1 MKIETLQVERESILA
16 KARALNEDSSAS
28 VMDVK
33 GLLSQ
38 VDDIDV
44 RIENMKRLSFMAPV
58 VSEAEVGKPWLSG
71 GVIKSV
77 FRGNSAED
85 RDYKAY
91 VMGQFGLH
99 VAGRKSATK
108 WLNDN
113 GFIKAT
119 GESGSAQYLT
129 PDLLSSDLQYL
140 REQFGTARKYCK
152 IVRMD
157 SDVQI
162 VPNASGSGTVY
173 YPGENSSITASDMT
187 FQAVTLTAKKAAA
200 LTQVS
205 REINEDS
212 VVDLGNTLARDFA
225 YLLAREE
232 DRVVFASAASG
243 TDASGLVGIPR
254 TLTNLASN
262 TVANYGGIAG
272 AVIGATGT
280 AGAWTGFTL
289 ANIQTMIAKLP
300 TYCDNPAFFCHKQF
314 FYNGVADKLIA
325 LGGNNII
332 AIQEA
337 YGPNPKLFGIPVVFV
352 QVMPSVPAAS
362 ACVLILGDLGK
373 GVLFGDRRG
382 VAVEM
387 STDFYFAQDALAYRA
402 TERYSVQAFDAG
414 NYDLATPANRQA
426 GSFVAL
432 FAAAT

>member
-1 MKIETLQVERESILA
+1 MKIETLQSQREELLS
-16 KARALNEDSSAS
+16 KARLMNEDSAAS
-28 VMDVK
+28 VVDVK
-33 GLLSQ
+33 SLISQ
-38 VDDIDV
+38 IDDIDV
-44 RIENMKRLSFMAPV
+44 RIENMKKLASMAPV

-71 GVIKSV
+71 GVVKSY
-77 FRGNSAED
+77 FMGDNRAEK
-85 RDYKAY
+85 DYKAY

-99 VAGRKSATK
+99 VAGRAKATK
-108 WLNDN
+108 WLADN
-113 GFIKAT
+113 GFLKAT
-119 GESGSAQYLT
+119 GESGSGNYLT

-162 VPNASGSGTVY
+162 VPNASGSVTVY
-173 YPGENSSITASDMT
+173 YPGENASITPSDMT
-187 FQAVTLTAKKAAA
+187 FVAVTLTAKKAAA

-205 REINEDS
+205 RELSEDA

-232 DRVVFASAASG
+232 DRVVFASAATG

-254 TLTNLASN
+254 TLTNLAGG
-262 TVANYGGIAG
+262 TVANYAGIAG
-272 AVIGATGT
+272 AVVGATGT
-280 AGAWTGFTL
+280 AGAWSGFTL
-289 ANIQTMIAKLP
+289 ANIQAMIAKLP
-300 TYCDNPAFFCHKQF
+300 TYCDNPYFFCHKQF
-314 FYNGVADKLIA
+314 FYNGIADKLIA
-325 LGGNNII
+325 LGGNNIM

-352 QVMPSVPAAS
+352 QVMPSAPAAS
-362 ACVLILGDLGK
+362 APVLILGDLSK

-382 VAVEM
+382 VGVEM
-387 STDFYFAQDALAYRA
+387 STDFYFNQDALAYRA

-414 NYDLATPANRQA
+414 NYDLSVPANRQA
-426 GSFVAL
+426 GSFVTL